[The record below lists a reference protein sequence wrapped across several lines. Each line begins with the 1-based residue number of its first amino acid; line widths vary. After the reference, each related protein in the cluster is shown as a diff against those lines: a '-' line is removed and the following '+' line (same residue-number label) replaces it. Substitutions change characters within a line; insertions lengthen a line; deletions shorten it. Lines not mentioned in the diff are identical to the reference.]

1 MGCWNSFLC
10 CISNTYP
17 DFIWVIRMS
26 MAAWCVWAKTLST
39 SPFTTP
45 PDLEVW
51 LEDHGWKGAML
62 SWNSGSVRFRRQL
75 TTQTSIWSVWANP
88 LRLRPANLYDLYD
101 LTCKTDIL
109 KVIWNFIKPWLRLG
123 SYLAQKTGGTGSV
136 GAASV
141 HATRL
146 GSTEAPDG
154 QSTWRS
160 TPQKVF

>member
-1 MGCWNSFLC
+1 MACWNSFPC

-17 DFIWVIRMS
+17 DFIWVKRMS
-26 MAAWCVWAKTLST
+26 MATWCVWAKDIIH
-39 SPFTTP
+39 SPFKNP
-45 PDLEVW
+45 LDLEVW
-51 LEDHGWKGAML
+51 LEDHGWMGTML
-62 SWNSGSVRFRRQL
+62 SWNLGSVRFRRQL

-88 LRLRPANLYDLYD
+88 LRPANLYD

-123 SYLAQKTGGTGSV
+123 SYLAQEPGGTGSV

-146 GSTEAPDG
+146 GST
-154 QSTWRS
+154 S
-160 TPQKVF
+160 TPWSKYMAINGPKR